1 MFRRQRKDSMK
12 RLDLSEARAPSAPDR
27 TKAVVVVVVVVVV
40 AVAAGLQQQQRPW
53 LLLMLILLLSEVG

>member
-27 TKAVVVVVVVVVV
+27 TKAVVVVVV

-53 LLLMLILLLSEVG
+53 LLLLMLILLLSEVG